1 MLPLFWLW
9 PYTLNTLSWCIAIPV
24 RDYSQQP
31 GRSGVDLQICDDD
44 SINIFVTCS
53 SPATPPFLKSDG
65 GLHPRF
71 PVGALC
77 HYPWMESMVI
87 LHMGPLSRVSGSSL
101 FYFLF
106 WHIPPCLCRHKNLP
120 QSLHTQTFGDADP
133 QGPLRTCRCG
143 KYNWGYSHW
152 FFGLL
157 PGLDKPLSDYHGDK
171 VASNI
176 TSIYFLSN

>member
-31 GRSGVDLQICDDD
+31 GRSGADLQICDDD

-71 PVGALC
+71 PGGALC

-87 LHMGPLSRVSGSSL
+87 LHNMGPLSRVSGSSL

-106 WHIPPCLCRHKNLP
+106 WHIPACVDTK
-120 QSLHTQTFGDADP
+120 
-133 QGPLRTCRCG
+133 TCRRVYIH
-143 KYNWGYSHW
+143 K
-152 FFGLL
+152 
-157 PGLDKPLSDYHGDK
+157 LSVMLTLRDPCVLVESVIGATAID
-171 VASNI
+171 
-176 TSIYFLSN
+176 FLVCCQG